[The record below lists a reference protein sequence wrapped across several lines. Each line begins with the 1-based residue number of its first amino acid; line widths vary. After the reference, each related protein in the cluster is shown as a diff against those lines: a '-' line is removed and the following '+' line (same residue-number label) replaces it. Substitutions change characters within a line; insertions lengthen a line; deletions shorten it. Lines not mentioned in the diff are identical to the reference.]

1 MSREGMTRLEERV
14 RAMVTGA
21 DGDSSAVM
29 VMLAH
34 EFRANPSQLFAAWEE
49 LAASGSLE
57 RRRIPETVV
66 SALEVVHDAVV
77 ALGAPESDRYQGLMN
92 VARGVVDL
100 AARAIANYHRSS
112 PGHP

>member
-1 MSREGMTRLEERV
+1 MVRLEERV

-21 DGDSSAVM
+21 NGDASAVM

-34 EFRANPSQLFAAWEE
+34 EFRANSSQLFAAWDE

-57 RRRIPETVV
+57 RRRVPERVV

-77 ALGAPESDRYQGLMN
+77 ALGVPESDRYQGLMN
-92 VARGVVDL
+92 VARGIVDL
-100 AARAIANYHRSS
+100 VARQLTTYLRSS
-112 PGHP
+112 TRP